1 MAKASA
7 SETASLLLQQLSAL
21 DLDRLYAALASE
33 GRSLSTIR
41 GVHAVMSKAL
51 ADAERKG
58 LVARNVARL
67 ATPPKSSATRPPE
80 MIVWTPAELASFLGR
95 VEGHRYGPLMRTASI
110 IGLRRSE
117 ACGLRWADIDLD
129 AATLTVRQSVQ
140 LVGGCIVVGAVKTA
154 RPRRRVDL
162 DAGTVAMLRAHR
174 AARHPNGSSWAPV
187 GATMTWCS
195 RLPTDSR

>member
-58 LVARNVARL
+58 LVARNVTGWRHH
-67 ATPPKSSATRPPE
+67 PS
-80 MIVWTPAELASFLGR
+80 
-95 VEGHRYGPLMRTASI
+95 
-110 IGLRRSE
+110 
-117 ACGLRWADIDLD
+117 
-129 AATLTVRQSVQ
+129 
-140 LVGGCIVVGAVKTA
+140 
-154 RPRRRVDL
+154 RRRP
-162 DAGTVAMLRAHR
+162 GPRK
-174 AARHPNGSSWAPV
+174 
-187 GATMTWCS
+187 
-195 RLPTDSR
+195 